1 MLEVSFRF
9 RGRGG
14 VGIDPLSF
22 LGFFYIYGPGQLIT
36 TGYTLQEN
44 FFVEYLNP

>member
-22 LGFFYIYGPGQLIT
+22 GVFFYIHGPGQLIT
-36 TGYTLQEN
+36 TGYALQEN